1 MNKRSLLEFIFYF
14 MKKTIKNKIQI
25 RYYSPR
31 NAAIFAALLELLLP
45 PVM

>member
-1 MNKRSLLEFIFYF
+1 MNKISLLESIFYF
-14 MKKTIKNKIQI
+14 MKKQSKNKIQI

-31 NAAIFAALLELLLP
+31 NAAISAALLELLLP